1 MNIVVNT
8 SDISRAREELAGLF
22 GSLDSKR
29 PDAWGTYGYPKVVDF
44 PQLLTAYERGG
55 PAQGAVHRIL
65 DKCWQDLP
73 RIKQPDAD
81 EATPWETKLSKL
93 LKTVGAWAKLRDF
106 DRRNMVGRYSGLIY
120 RVADG
125 KALRDP
131 LDTAQALVDLIPVY
145 EDQLK
150 VTDWH
155 SDPNDPDNFGKP
167 KMFQYRAH
175 LPSATDTQAQP
186 DKWED
191 VHPSRVQILAEGS
204 VGNMF
209 EGVPL
214 LKAGFNSLVDI
225 EKISGG
231 SAESYLKNSART
243 IVFQYDANASP
254 QAITSEDGQT
264 KTVRQVHEEQTRS
277 LNRNQDSS
285 IVLQGGEATTLQT
298 ITSDPGPAFEV
309 AANLFAASVRIPF
322 TILFGQ
328 QTGRLASDED
338 KADMIARCVSRQ
350 SNELT
355 PMLEEFVR
363 RMQAAGIIEAGE
375 FEIEWPPLDAP
386 GDDAKYALLD
396 KLTTAMERAFR
407 AGLSEPLFDA
417 NELRGVAG
425 FEVRKD
431 DGMPTEGDPGQDPG
445 GDLPDPSDAALQAL
459 NTLQPTPEQRS
470 IFSFLQAY
478 RKKWESWR
486 GWK

>member
-8 SDISRAREELAGLF
+8 SDISRAREELAGWA
-22 GSLDSKR
+22 GALDAKR
-29 PDAWGTYGYPKVVDF
+29 PTAWNQYGYPTEVKF
-44 PQLLTAYERGG
+44 QQLLTAYERGG

-73 RIKQPDAD
+73 RIKQPKAD
-81 EATPWETKLSKL
+81 EATPWETKLTKL

-125 KALRDP
+125 KKLSEQ
-131 LDTAQALVDLIPVY
+131 LDKASKLVDLIPVY

-150 VTDWH
+150 VTAWH
-155 SDPNDPDNFGKP
+155 SDQADPDNFGKP

-175 LPSATDTQAQP
+175 LPGATDTQAQP

-243 IVFQYDANASP
+243 IVFKYDANASV
-254 QAITSEDGQT
+254 QAITTSEDGTT
-264 KTVRQVHEEQTRS
+264 KTVRQVHEEQTRA

-285 IVLQGGEATTLQT
+285 IVLQGGEADVLKTA
-298 ITSDPGPAFEV
+298 TSDPGPAFEV
-309 AANLFAASVRIPF
+309 AAYAFCASVG
-322 TILFGQ
+322 LSYSGVFGQ
-328 QTGRLASDED
+328 RLGQLASEQDI
-338 KADMIARCVSRQ
+338 KADNARCVGRRI
-350 SNELT
+350 NELT
-355 PMLEEFVR
+355 PMLEEFVT
-363 RMQAAGIIEAGE
+363 RMQAAGIIEPGE
-375 FEIEWPPLDAP
+375 FDIEWPPLDAP

-396 KLTTAMERAFR
+396 KLTSSMQKAFQS
-407 AGLSEPLFDA
+407 GLSEPLFDA

-425 FEVRKD
+425 FEARVD
-431 DGMPTEGDPGQDPG
+431 DGMPTEGDPAKGQDTNGP
-445 GDLPDPSDAALQAL
+445 P
-459 NTLQPTPEQRS
+459 
-470 IFSFLQAY
+470 
-478 RKKWESWR
+478 
-486 GWK
+486 

>member
-8 SDISRAREELAGLF
+8 SDISRAREELAGWA
-22 GSLDSKR
+22 GALDAKR
-29 PDAWGTYGYPKVVDF
+29 PTAWNQYGYPTEVTF

-73 RIKQPDAD
+73 RIKAPNAD
-81 EATPWETKLSKL
+81 EATPWEKKVGKL
-93 LKTVGAWAKLRDF
+93 LKSVRAWAKLRDF
-106 DRRNMVGRYSGLIY
+106 DRRNMVGRYSALIY

-125 KALRDP
+125 KALREP
-131 LDTAQALVDLIPVY
+131 MDTASKLVDLIPVY

-150 VTDWH
+150 VTQWH
-155 SDPNDPDNFGKP
+155 SDPSDPNNFGKP
-167 KMFQYRAH
+167 KMFQYRVHQPGAV
-175 LPSATDTQAQP
+175 DTQAQP
-186 DKWED
+186 NQWED

-243 IVFQYDANASP
+243 IVFKYDANASV
-254 QAITSEDGQT
+254 QAITSEDGTT

-298 ITSDPGPAFEV
+298 TTSDPGPAFEV

-355 PMLEEFVR
+355 PMLEEFVT

-375 FEIEWPPLDAP
+375 FEIQWEPLDAP

-396 KLTTAMERAFR
+396 KLTTAMQKAFQ

-425 FEVRKD
+425 FEARVD
-431 DGMPTEGDPGQDPG
+431 DGMPTEGDPAK
-445 GDLPDPSDAALQAL
+445 PDPTAD
-459 NTLQPTPEQRS
+459 PTAP
-470 IFSFLQAY
+470 
-478 RKKWESWR
+478 K
-486 GWK
+486 

>member
-1 MNIVVNT
+1 MGGMNIVVNT
-8 SDISRAREELAGLF
+8 SDISRAREELAGWA
-22 GSLDSKR
+22 GALDAKR
-29 PDAWGTYGYPKVVDF
+29 PTAWNQYGYPTEVKF
-44 PQLLTAYERGG
+44 QQLLTAYERGG

-73 RIKQPDAD
+73 RIKQPNAD
-81 EATPWETKLSKL
+81 KPTPWETKLSKL
-93 LKTVGAWAKLRDF
+93 LKSVGAWAKLRDF

-125 KALRDP
+125 KALREQM
-131 LDTAQALVDLIPVY
+131 DTANQLVDLIPVY

-150 VTDWH
+150 VADWH

-167 KMFQYRAH
+167 AMFQYRVH
-175 LPSATDTQAQP
+175 LPGTTDTQAQP

-243 IVFQYDANASP
+243 IVFKYDANASV
-254 QAITSEDGQT
+254 QAITSQDGTT
-264 KTVRQVHEEQTRS
+264 KTVREVHEEQTRS

-285 IVLQGGEATTLQT
+285 IVLQGGEADVLKTA
-298 ITSDPGPAFEV
+298 TSDPGPAFEV
-309 AANLFAASVRIPF
+309 AAYAFCASVG
-322 TILFGQ
+322 LSYSGVFGQ
-328 QTGRLASDED
+328 RLGQLASEQDI
-338 KADMIARCVSRQ
+338 KADNARCVGRRI
-350 SNELT
+350 NELT
-355 PMLEEFVR
+355 PMLEEFVT
-363 RMQAAGIIEAGE
+363 RMQAAGIIEPGE

-396 KLTTAMERAFR
+396 KLTAAMQKAFQ

-425 FEVRKD
+425 FEARVD
-431 DGMPTEGDPGQDPG
+431 DGMPTEGDPAK
-445 GDLPDPSDAALQAL
+445 PDPVAIA
-459 NTLQPTPEQRS
+459 P
-470 IFSFLQAY
+470 
-478 RKKWESWR
+478 
-486 GWK
+486 